1 MPADFLE
8 YVVGCLVEEPEEVII
23 DAIPTSEETILE
35 LRVAEDDIGRV
46 IGKNGSVARS
56 LRTLVSAIG
65 SREGKEYSLEVID

>member
-56 LRTLVSAIG
+56 LRTLVSAVG